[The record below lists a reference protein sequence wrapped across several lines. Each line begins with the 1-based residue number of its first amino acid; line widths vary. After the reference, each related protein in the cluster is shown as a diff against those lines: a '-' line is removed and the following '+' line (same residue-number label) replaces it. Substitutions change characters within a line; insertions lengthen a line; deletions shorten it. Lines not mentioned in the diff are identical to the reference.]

1 MRRCAV
7 YLLFFAVSALGICSC
22 GGGNPPPPV
31 TVTVTTTATS
41 VPVNST
47 ALFTAVVTNSSN
59 QNVTWS
65 VAGGSANGTISASG
79 LYTAPAAVPSN
90 PQVTITAT
98 SQANPMASGQASI
111 TVTVAVSVSPASATM
126 QTLATMQFSASV
138 QGSVNQNVTWEV
150 DGIAG
155 GSTSVGV
162 VNSAGIYEAP
172 ESVPVN
178 ASAGQTTFVTISA
191 VAQVNP
197 GVSASATVTITS
209 PNQLAQNL
217 PIELGTSGGN
227 INDVDAT
234 ECAGGTLGALVVRA
248 GTQYILSDN
257 HVLARSDAASLGEAI
272 IQPSLI
278 DTPSPCSSAGSN
290 TVAHLTQFINL
301 EQPAGCTTNCSP
313 PADAAIA
320 QVVSGAVDTSGNII
334 ELGDS
339 ANGSGVPSD
348 GPPASTILPVS
359 ALVPNSTAV
368 AKSGRS
374 TGLTCG
380 VIEATALDVQVQYQ
394 HGLGGSNFTAIYHN
408 QIAVNGG
415 TFSAAGDSGSLI
427 VSQAGAQPVALL
439 YAGSSSETVGAPVA
453 TVLANLADAN
463 GNTPVFAGPASRN
476 PVVGCT
482 SSGAVSFSAVKSQNS
497 SVKPTAAEI
506 SRAEAARNQH
516 ARQLMSNPAVLAL
529 GVGGSLDRPGRAAI
543 IVFVQKGQ
551 PLTQRIPHTVDG
563 VLTRVVAVSSAPAGA
578 KTGLLGPRSTTDF
591 LKALARSA
599 GVHPTAQQLA
609 TAAAVKKKY
618 ASSLLGRQGI
628 LGVGVSASLD
638 DPSEPAIIVYVE
650 SGKAHA
656 PIPLEL
662 GGVRVRV
669 KATSEFRAYGWGR
682 RRS

>member
-1 MRRCAV
+1 MQPFPTRRILNAATRPWICIWTVPQNPPNLGANGMRRCAV

-380 VIEATALDVQVQYQ
+380 VIEATALDVQC
-394 HGLGGSNFTAIYHN
+394 GGRFGVAYR
-408 QIAVNGG
+408 
-415 TFSAAGDSGSLI
+415 FSG
-427 VSQAGAQPVALL
+427 
-439 YAGSSSETVGAPVA
+439 
-453 TVLANLADAN
+453 
-463 GNTPVFAGPASRN
+463 
-476 PVVGCT
+476 
-482 SSGAVSFSAVKSQNS
+482 
-497 SVKPTAAEI
+497 
-506 SRAEAARNQH
+506 
-516 ARQLMSNPAVLAL
+516 
-529 GVGGSLDRPGRAAI
+529 GRAASGAALRG
-543 IVFVQKGQ
+543 IVERNGW
-551 PLTQRIPHTVDG
+551 R
-563 VLTRVVAVSSAPAGA
+563 AGCNGA
-578 KTGLLGPRSTTDF
+578 CESGRCE
-591 LKALARSA
+591 RQHA
-599 GVHPTAQQLA
+599 GVCRA
-609 TAAAVKKKY
+609 
-618 ASSLLGRQGI
+618 G
-628 LGVGVSASLD
+628 
-638 DPSEPAIIVYVE
+638 EPQ
-650 SGKAHA
+650 SG
-656 PIPLEL
+656 
-662 GGVRVRV
+662 GGMHFV
-669 KATSEFRAYGWGR
+669 GR
-682 RRS
+682 R